1 MSDATLSFE
10 EAMEKYDPVLG
21 FEVHVELNTKTKMFS
36 SAPNVFG
43 DEPNTNVNEVDLGMP
58 GVLPVVNRTA
68 IESSIKIG
76 LALNCKIAETC
87 RFARKNYFYPDTP
100 KNFQTSQYD
109 EPIAYDGYL
118 DIELSD
124 GTVFRVEIERAHME
138 EDAGKLT
145 HMGGAAGRIQGAD
158 YSLVDYNRSGVPLVE
173 IVTKPIEGAGSR
185 APELA
190 KAYVAAVREI
200 VKNLGVSDAKMERG
214 NVRCDA
220 NVSLRPHGRERF
232 GIRSETK
239 NVNSLRAV
247 EHAVHYEIQR
257 HAAVLDSGEPVI
269 QETRHWHEDTR
280 STTSGRPK
288 SDADDYRYFPEPD
301 LVPIVASREWVE
313 ELRATLPEPPAAR
326 RKRLQ
331 ADWGYSDLEFRDV
344 VNAGVMDE
352 IEETIAAGAT
362 ATVARKWWM
371 GEIVGRAKNADVDP
385 GQLGVAPATIVELNK
400 MVEDGK
406 INNKMATEV
415 LDGVL
420 AGEGTPAEI
429 VEKRGLAVVSDDGP
443 LLEAIDAALAAQPGV
458 ADKIRGGKIQ
468 AIGAIVGGVMKAT
481 RGQADAG
488 RVRELILERLGVEG
502 YARLLAAHQ
511 LGHDGL
517 QRFAD
522 HHDRGAFKVLRTGQ
536 DVDPAPGADAFE
548 RPQHNVRVQ
557 HRPRRVPGQQPDHAP
572 GRHQRG
578 HGGVVVDPVH
588 DVQFPAGD
596 GRDGGEHVRGGVAGA
611 AGHPGFA
618 DDVVRRHR
626 PLAGQPVPGRQ
637 RDVQRFV
644 RERDHRD
651 ALLGPARAVVH
662 PVRQHQVVPGRQRR
676 EVLLRHVLVGEQD
689 PRLPGPRQQ
698 PRKRRKQGL
707 PRAVEAAQRH
717 RRHRRPV
724 VRADRRP
731 GVRHGA
737 DDGGPGVREHLPRL
751 GEDQV
756 AALLAGQRD
765 LHRFLQRGQ
774 LLRHRGRRNQQGF
787 GDRLDA
793 AEGARVR
800 GASQAGGFPCR
811 PVYAQGNAKSSIE
824 KKSVVLMLSSGSNG
838 VSCPTPPVHRAG
850 APRS

>member
-1 MSDATLSFE
+1 MSTDATLSFE

-145 HMGGAAGRIQGAD
+145 HMGGSAGRIQGAD

-247 EHAVHYEIQR
+247 EHAVRYEIQR

-301 LVPIVASREWVE
+301 LVADRRFPRMGGGAPRH
-313 ELRATLPEPPAAR
+313 PAR
-326 RKRLQ
+326 
-331 ADWGYSDLEFRDV
+331 
-344 VNAGVMDE
+344 
-352 IEETIAAGAT
+352 AAG
-362 ATVARKWWM
+362 
-371 GEIVGRAKNADVDP
+371 RAP
-385 GQLGVAPATIVELNK
+385 QAPAGRL
-400 MVEDGK
+400 
-406 INNKMATEV
+406 
-415 LDGVL
+415 
-420 AGEGTPAEI
+420 
-429 VEKRGLAVVSDDGP
+429 GLLGP
-443 LLEAIDAALAAQPGV
+443 GIP
-458 ADKIRGGKIQ
+458 R
-468 AIGAIVGGVMKAT
+468 
-481 RGQADAG
+481 RGQ
-488 RVRELILERLGVEG
+488 
-502 YARLLAAHQ
+502 
-511 LGHDGL
+511 
-517 QRFAD
+517 
-522 HHDRGAFKVLRTGQ
+522 
-536 DVDPAPGADAFE
+536 
-548 RPQHNVRVQ
+548 
-557 HRPRRVPGQQPDHAP
+557 RRC
-572 GRHQRG
+572 
-578 HGGVVVDPVH
+578 
-588 DVQFPAGD
+588 D
-596 GRDGGEHVRGGVAGA
+596 GRDRGN
-611 AGHPGFA
+611 HC
-618 DDVVRRHR
+618 RRCHRHR
-626 PLAGQPVPGRQ
+626 
-637 RDVQRFV
+637 
-644 RERDHRD
+644 
-651 ALLGPARAVVH
+651 GP
-662 PVRQHQVVPGRQRR
+662 QVVDGRDR
-676 EVLLRHVLVGEQD
+676 
-689 PRLPGPRQQ
+689 GPRQE
-698 PRKRRKQGL
+698 RR
-707 PRAVEAAQRH
+707 
-717 RRHRRPV
+717 RRP
-724 VRADRRP
+724 RPARR
-731 GVRHGA
+731 
-737 DDGGPGVREHLPRL
+737 
-751 GEDQV
+751 Q
-756 AALLAGQRD
+756 
-765 LHRFLQRGQ
+765 
-774 LLRHRGRRNQQGF
+774 
-787 GDRLDA
+787 
-793 AEGARVR
+793 ARKP
-800 GASQAGGFPCR
+800 SW
-811 PVYAQGNAKSSIE
+811 N
-824 KKSVVLMLSSGSNG
+824 
-838 VSCPTPPVHRAG
+838 
-850 APRS
+850 